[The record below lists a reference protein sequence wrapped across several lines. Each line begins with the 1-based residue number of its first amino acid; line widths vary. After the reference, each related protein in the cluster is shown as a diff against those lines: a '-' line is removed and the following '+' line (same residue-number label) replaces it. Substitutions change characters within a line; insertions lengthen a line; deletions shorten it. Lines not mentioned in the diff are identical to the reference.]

1 MTEAKAIAPSEAAFT
16 ATVLELARVLGWRV
30 VHFRPARTARGWRTP
45 VQGDGAGFPD
55 VVLVKPPRVIFAELK
70 SDTGTVSPQQRAWLD
85 ALGRCP
91 GVEAHVWRPRD
102 LREIEASLRARPDQT
117 SPKCSESKPV
127 TRENAS
133 ASDLHSAG
141 SGRFGSY
148 TVWSCRVCSREI
160 ETHGYVKGLWCH
172 DEMADITYDTR
183 IEGY

>member
-127 TRENAS
+127 TRETRRRRIYTPLDRDDLGVIRCGLVAS
-133 ASDLHSAG
+133 APA
-141 SGRFGSY
+141 R
-148 TVWSCRVCSREI
+148 SRR
-160 ETHGYVKGLWCH
+160 TG
-172 DEMADITYDTR
+172 T
-183 IEGY
+183 